1 VGRILSLLAIVLVL
15 ANARCLVRCQL
26 DSADRSAPPCH
37 SQNHSQTKVTQ
48 DHCIEQH
55 ELSVAP
61 AVQQIVVGTLVDTAS
76 NERLAASSP
85 IREGIGASPPLF
97 TAWTNPPLRI

>member
-1 VGRILSLLAIVLVL
+1 MGRILSLLAIVLVL

-37 SQNHSQTKVTQ
+37 SQNHSQTKVQ

-55 ELSVAP
+55 ELSAAP
-61 AVQQIVVGTLVDTAS
+61 AAPQVFVAAVLD
-76 NERLAASSP
+76 AASIGRVTVRSP
-85 IREGIGASPPLF
+85 LRETPGAAPPLF
-97 TAWTNPPLRI
+97 IASTNPPLRI

>member
-1 VGRILSLLAIVLVL
+1 MGRILSLLAIILVL

-37 SQNHSQTKVTQ
+37 SKSHSQTKVSQ

-55 ELSVAP
+55 ELSAAP
-61 AVQQIVVGTLVDTAS
+61 AVPQIVVGTLVDTAS
-76 NERLAASSP
+76 NERLKVGSLV
-85 IREGIGASPPLF
+85 REAVDASPPLSPVS
-97 TAWTNPPLRI
+97 TTPPLRI